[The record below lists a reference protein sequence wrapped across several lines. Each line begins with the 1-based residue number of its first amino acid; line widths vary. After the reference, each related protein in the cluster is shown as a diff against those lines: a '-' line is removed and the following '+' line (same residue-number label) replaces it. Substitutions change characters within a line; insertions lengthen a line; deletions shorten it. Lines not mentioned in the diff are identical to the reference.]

1 MKDEKIID
9 KIQKGETELFD
20 SIIRK
25 YYQSIYRFCFYYL
38 DNEQDSL
45 DVTQDVFVKV
55 YESLQNYDNKGKFK
69 NYLYVI
75 AKNKCKDI
83 LKKRT
88 PISLAE
94 IDLPLVRNPIMDV
107 ENEIAVQQALHEL
120 SDKEKEIVILR
131 FYQELKYRDIAEIM
145 KIGIPHVEYY
155 VKSAMK
161 KMKKYM
167 EGGEKR

>member
-1 MKDEKIID
+1 M
-9 KIQKGETELFD
+9 
-20 SIIRK
+20 
-25 YYQSIYRFCFYYL
+25 
-38 DNEQDSL
+38 
-45 DVTQDVFVKV
+45 
-55 YESLQNYDNKGKFK
+55 
-69 NYLYVI
+69 
-75 AKNKCKDI
+75 
-83 LKKRT
+83 
-88 PISLAE
+88 
-94 IDLPLVRNPIMDV
+94 PLVRNPIMDV